1 MFFNMISSGTRSLW
15 VAFLSIVLIYIL
27 YLVNQKNKDYIKRTL
42 LIFFI
47 FIIIFIYLFSGLSTF
62 NRDNSINY
70 TETKV
75 DKIINDIKTLQYSG
89 ISNKMGSNR
98 IEIWNMTLKLIAK
111 KSIFGCGTDNLKI
124 GLIENCQEDVLK
136 YNIRTKKIPDKAHNE
151 YLHIAAT
158 IGIPALIV
166 YLIFLLLIIKPK
178 IKLIFKNNMNFII
191 LLVILSYMI
200 QAFFNISTIGIAPL
214 FWMIL
219 GLSDN
224 KNILKI
230 ER

>member
-1 MFFNMISSGTRSLW
+1 MISSGTRSLW

-98 IEIWNMTLKLIAK
+98 I
-111 KSIFGCGTDNLKI
+111 
-124 GLIENCQEDVLK
+124 
-136 YNIRTKKIPDKAHNE
+136 
-151 YLHIAAT
+151 
-158 IGIPALIV
+158 
-166 YLIFLLLIIKPK
+166 
-178 IKLIFKNNMNFII
+178 
-191 LLVILSYMI
+191 
-200 QAFFNISTIGIAPL
+200 FNISTIGIAPL

-219 GLSDN
+219 GISDN